1 MVSNTP
7 KERAIPAVME
17 SMIREWLTQTT
28 EENNFDGAILSSE
41 MFLYGNGF

>member
-28 EENNFDGAILSSE
+28 EENRLQEVRWNRGPNLPP
-41 MFLYGNGF
+41 